1 MHVRK
6 DQRGFTIVELL
17 IAVAI
22 LSIVVAS
29 VCGFI
34 LVGSRSYAS
43 ANSDIN
49 VQQEAQLSL
58 NQMSDVLI
66 DTTRSVTYTG
76 YDAGGTTSQKA
87 LKDAEF
93 TFTPEDK
100 SLVMLNGVVEETA
113 PAVPGGTPTKT
124 VDSGNGNKHYYFYW
138 SKQAET
144 LYYAELDVDPGDVDP
159 TTIASRFPAPPTY
172 NPDPSAPLPAG
183 WVELASHVTDFSV
196 DLTQVEEKR
205 VVQLAL
211 TFLDGKKEYVTSNNV
226 TIRNKVGVNDAE
238 LAPLNKKKTLSVT
251 PRDSGVILEPGE
263 TYHFST
269 PKVTGENVSDRSVIW
284 SLAVPGGNSSTGGT
298 GFTDAANGIL
308 QVATDE
314 PAGTIDVVITT
325 NAVDSD
331 GNPASCTL
339 TVYIKRVRTVTL
351 NLTASSDAETSD
363 SRKIDGNGKAYY
375 EVSAGE
381 EVTIGFVVE
390 GEKLGVKCSGC
401 GEDVSHD
408 EHVVDWTPNAD
419 MEHVKVLEA
428 GDCKAARYSVN
439 TGTPVG
445 TEITIKATSELAKRR
460 PYGPVDG
467 EIILKVVKSKE
478 TVPPLSGDLQYGS
491 PDDDLHEDLK
501 SDDEKGGLSTTDP
514 RYVTCIRVVDNTGKQ
529 ADKVLL
535 HFTIG
540 GGANIRIVPDMF
552 DLDLNGSYT
561 FYMQVLD
568 VPNDGGVTDSKA
580 EIWNEYIN
588 HVSKTRPY
596 GYIGTKYD
604 YRSVRYARLDKPK
617 LTLTYKGVDY
627 TGKQVTFDP
636 LNVYMYGPGSSVIS
650 RGSIWPTDFYQIE
663 KNKAGEQ
670 LTYSIYKDEGGKWTP
685 IYYFDKESMSYKGDN
700 KLKDDNNATIAEFNV
715 RGDPFLKMENGN
727 KQEMCGTYHIV
738 PGITY
743 DNTNHID
750 KYEYIGWEGFKEC
763 PYSPGAT
770 FKLTHEKKY
779 YEFDDSTIHV
789 ELTDAFTMDIDHS
802 DFKGQV
808 MFPLPKEMK
817 RSPLFLNINSLEWQT
832 TGGKLTVAAKRDNSG
847 NAENLTFN
855 YVRYRYIKSDN
866 AWEVEPIRHE
876 YRAGAKKILVHSYGI
891 YKCGENDKKWECIK
905 RGGTTEKEFT
915 IQKFELNGGTY
926 RADFPLPTDSDFPF
940 ADGAGEIKRTLE
952 LFDSNMNQAQNV
964 PTFLVSCKK
973 NGDEYEIEFRTEAKA
988 NPYDANNHKINVF
1001 SYGIYTWHSGQTEW
1015 TRTKGYSISGKTDLV
1030 TNLEGV
1036 MINNTPCKMYF
1047 PLPSE
1052 SKFPFKGDVKTIK
1065 CSGEHVA
1072 YAVTDIYGENAIWN
1086 HTYGGTRVEYTYSN
1100 NTHTINFINEWDNNK
1115 SLGTFTCP
1123 QNGTEWTKVN

>member
-1 MHVRK
+1 MEV
-6 DQRGFTIVELL
+6 L
-17 IAVAI
+17 IATAI
-22 LSIVVAS
+22 LSIVVLT
-29 VCGFI
+29 VCAFI

-66 DTTRSVTYTG
+66 DTTRSVNYAA
-76 YDAGGTTSQKA
+76 YDAGGNPTPA
-87 LKDAEF
+87 LKDSEF
-93 TFTPEDK
+93 AFTPEDK
-100 SLVMLNGVVEETA
+100 SLIMYNGVAVVDPSGGPDIIEE
-113 PAVPGGTPTKT
+113 G
-124 VDSGNGNKHYYFYW
+124 SGNKKNYHFYW
-138 SKQAET
+138 DKSEEILFYSENDAT
-144 LYYAELDVDPGDVDP
+144 LGVAPQWGD
-159 TTIASRFPAPPTY
+159 ASA
-172 NPDPSAPLPAG
+172 D

-196 DLTQVEEKR
+196 DLSQVEEKR
-205 VVQLAL
+205 VVMLAL
-211 TFLDGKKEYVTSNNV
+211 TFLDGRKEYVTSNNV

-238 LAPLNKKKTLSVT
+238 LSPLDRKKTLDVKIMDA
-251 PRDSGVILEPGE
+251 PILEPGE
-263 TYHFST
+263 EFHFSI
-269 PKVTGENVSDRSVIW
+269 PKVSGNNVADKSVTW
-284 SLAVPGGNSSTGGT
+284 TVTASASPTNGT
-298 GFTDAANGIL
+298 TFIDPANGIL
-308 QVATDE
+308 RVAVDE
-314 PAGTIDVVITT
+314 PAGTVKVAVTT
-325 NAVDSD
+325 NAKDSE
-331 GNPASCTL
+331 GNQASCPAD
-339 TVYIKRVRTVTL
+339 VYIKRVTTV
-351 NLTASSDAETSD
+351 NLSLKDSSDTETDD
-363 SRKIDGNGKAYY
+363 SKN

-381 EVTIGFVVE
+381 EFTIGASV
-390 GEKLGVKCSGC
+390 GGNKLGVQCNGC
-401 GEDVSHD
+401 TEDISHD
-408 EHVVDWTPNAD
+408 HDVVNWRITEGAEFVEPLDSDYKSAKYR
-419 MEHVKVLEA
+419 VKA
-428 GDCKAARYSVN
+428 GTAEGSV
-439 TGTPVG
+439 
-445 TEITIKATSELAKRR
+445 IKIAATSYLGQPTSRLYPA
-460 PYGPVDG
+460 VDG
-467 EIILKVVKSKE
+467 EITLTVAKSKE